1 MNKRLT
7 YAIALAFVLVV
18 SITSVS
24 AGILDW
30 FKERT
35 EIDKPQ
41 IDSLITMNVSD
52 KVFSVKKT
60 ELDKSKICIKDY
72 EDNSKIVKLEKCES
86 DKVKYTLVD
95 ISDSN
100 YFHSNSEGLVRF
112 SNNG

>member
-30 FKERT
+30 FKEKK
-35 EIDKPQ
+35 EIEKPR

-52 KVFSVKKT
+52 KVFDIKKVD
-60 ELDKSKICIKDY
+60 LDKSYICLKDAQ
-72 EDNSKIVKLEKCES
+72 DTSKVVKLKKCED
-86 DKVKYTLVD
+86 DKVKYTMVD
-95 ISDSN
+95 ISDTDYFRANSN
-100 YFHSNSEGLVRF
+100 GLVRF
-112 SNNG
+112 SNS